1 MSRKI
6 EKGVCLQFKCLDC
19 ESIIEE
25 EELIF
30 AHYEQSHPYGEGFA
44 IEDVSE
50 SFCPFCDSTAIEL
63 IF

>member
-1 MSRKI
+1 M
-6 EKGVCLQFKCLDC
+6 QFKCLDC